1 MKVIVFGLGDVYS
14 KVKPYFYKGKAEI
27 VALVDNSQALFG
39 TLVDGHTV
47 DSPQNIR
54 HYQYDSIVI
63 TSLAALEM
71 KRQLIGLGI
80 SPDKITHYLDFIGS
94 IPIETPIHKTDVW
107 PESVLI
113 ISNNFGYHGGPV
125 TSVNLACIL
134 KQKGYKVTIAVPDA
148 EQEFL
153 EEISSREGIEVI
165 VVEKIDYLSKENL
178 EWTNEYTYIFAN
190 TIVMARCAIKLSR
203 ERRVYLWLHE
213 SVDIYS
219 HYEYWYD
226 EIADGIENENLMIG
240 AVSEIARQNFLS
252 IYHTEKKVELLPYGI
267 DDRYEET
274 GSFVENRLTTFTIIA
289 PHIFLKGIDVL
300 FNALHFIPQEI
311 RKQCRFFFAGK
322 SFDTEYGKIIRN
334 HIDKNVNCEYFGEL
348 SRNRLFELYSKTD
361 VVIIPSRCD
370 SLPLVATEAMMMKK
384 PCIIS
389 DTTGTAKYIKHK
401 YNGLV
406 FKNENREELA
416 KTICWCLK
424 NHSALKMVAENAR
437 KTYETWFTTEKFAD
451 RVMDVIKRLTLKGGY
466 NHMQN
471 SMFFKNSVVDDEFLL
486 DANTKERRK
495 FSENDIIFKEK
506 QKNSERTQTIGEK
519 IYTYLINN

>member
-47 DSPQNIR
+47 DFPQNIR

-80 SPDKITHYLDFIGS
+80 SPDRVIHFQDYIGS
-94 IPIETPIHKTDVW
+94 IPIEAPICKTAVLS
-107 PESVLI
+107 ESVLI
-113 ISNNFGYHGGPV
+113 FSNNFGYHGGPI
-125 TSVNLACIL
+125 TSVNLARIL

-165 VVEKIDYLSKENL
+165 IVEKLDYLSKENL
-178 EWTNEYTYIFAN
+178 EWTNEYTYVLAN

-203 ERRVYLWLHE
+203 ERKVYLWLHE
-213 SVDIYS
+213 SIDIYS
-219 HYEYWYD
+219 SYEYWYD
-226 EIADGIENENLMIG
+226 EIADGIENENLIIG
-240 AVSEIARQNFLS
+240 AVSDIARQNFLS
-252 IYHTEKKVELLPYGI
+252 IYRTEKKVELLPYGI

-274 GSFVENRLTTFTIIA
+274 DSFVKNGITTFTIIA
-289 PHIFLKGIDVL
+289 PHIPLKGIDVL
-300 FNALHFIPQEI
+300 FDALHFISEET
-311 RKQCRFFFAGK
+311 RDQCRFLFAGK
-322 SFDTEYGKIIRN
+322 SFDNEYGKIIREY
-334 HIDKNVNCEYFGEL
+334 IDKNANCEYFGEL
-348 SRNRLFELYSKTD
+348 SRKRLFELYFETD
-361 VVIIPSRCD
+361 VIIIPSRRD

-406 FKNENREELA
+406 FENENRKELA

-424 NHSALKMVAENAR
+424 NQSALKMMAENSR

-451 RVMDVIKRLTLKGGY
+451 RVMDVIQRLTLKGGDY
-466 NHMQN
+466 HMQN
-471 SMFFKNSVVDDEFLL
+471 PTFFENMTVDDDFLL
-486 DANTKERRK
+486 DVNTKERRK
-495 FSENDIIFKEK
+495 FSENDIISGEK
-506 QKNSERTQTIGEK
+506 QKNPERPQTIGEK
-519 IYTYLINN
+519 IYTYLISN